1 MSPHASSTVRS
12 PTLKPLFAKAA
23 LLVLCISPLVGL
35 GNIIARNR
43 EIDNAGRMHQGRLNE
58 ASDSWHSTQWQLA
71 GANQILAV
79 SYMNEAT
86 AIGEASKAMAAQD
99 IENKKAEVERLEQI
113 AKQKE
118 IKIAAVMANYTPP
131 PVNGRQVILATLVVM
146 IATGAVWQLARTQ
159 EVTA

>member
-1 MSPHASSTVRS
+1 
-12 PTLKPLFAKAA
+12 
-23 LLVLCISPLVGL
+23 
-35 GNIIARNR
+35 
-43 EIDNAGRMHQGRLNE
+43 MHQGRLNE
-58 ASDSWHSTQWQLA
+58 ASDSWHSTQWQLS